1 MKSNRKANTKAT
13 RTRSRNPEATRAAL
27 VGAAVELILRQGF
40 AATSVGQICDEAGV
54 TKGSF
59 FHHFDSKDAIG
70 RAAIEWWGDFGTNL
84 YAEAWKDAERDPLE
98 KIGRLFAIMEGFTE
112 HENRVCTCVVGIM
125 SQETAQS
132 NDELRQFACRE
143 LERWSEN
150 VGALIASAKERH
162 CPEATFDPVAL
173 AWHLNA
179 LWQGS
184 MLIAKTLQDPSLIR
198 RNLSLGREWLAG
210 FFPDDV
216 RSRLLS
222 SSNLNSIQTP
232 SPNP

>member
-1 MKSNRKANTKAT
+1 MKSIRKETAKTS
-13 RTRSRNPEATRAAL
+13 RSRSRNPEATRAAL
-27 VGAAVELILRQGF
+27 VAAAVELILRQGF
-40 AATSVGQICDEAGV
+40 AATSVGQICEEAGV

-70 RAAIEWWGDFGTNL
+70 RAAIEWWGEFGTNL
-84 YAEAWKDAERDPLE
+84 YAEAWKDPSRDPLE
-98 KIGRLFAIMEGFTE
+98 QIATLFTIMSGFTE
-112 HENRVCTCVVGIM
+112 FENRVCTCVVGIM

-150 VGALIASAKERH
+150 VERLIAMAKERH
-162 CPEATFDPVAL
+162 CPDSPFDPTAL

-184 MLIAKTLQDPSLIR
+184 MLISKTIRDPSLIR
-198 RNLSLGREWLAG
+198 RNLTLGREWLAG
-210 FFPDDV
+210 FFPADV
-216 RSRLLS
+216 RPLLLS
-222 SSNLNSIQTP
+222 STTNQPQST